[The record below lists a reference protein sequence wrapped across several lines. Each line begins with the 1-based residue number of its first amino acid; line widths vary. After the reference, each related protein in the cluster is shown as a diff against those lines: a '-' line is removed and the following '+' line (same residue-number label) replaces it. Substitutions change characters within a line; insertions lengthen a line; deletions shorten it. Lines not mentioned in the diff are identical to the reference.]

1 MACTSEVSNQ
11 NPGQQWLEPQATY
24 ISGDP
29 MRAATQLGGGVSP
42 ITISQA
48 KLLMFSLNNTI
59 ITEWT

>member
-11 NPGQQWLEPQATY
+11 NIAQQWLESQATC

-42 ITISQA
+42 IAVSQA
-48 KLLMFSLNNTI
+48 KSLMFSVNTA
-59 ITEWT
+59 